1 MINSIIINQFCHKK
15 QLDLDS
21 EISLRVTW
29 VFDNI
34 KNHFICILT
43 TKIMLFVCIH
53 LIYCGK
59 EFLDVA

>member
-1 MINSIIINQFCHKK
+1 MKK
-15 QLDLDS
+15 QLDS

-29 VFDNI
+29 VFDSI
-34 KNHFICILT
+34 KNHFICIFM
-43 TKIMLFVCIH
+43 TKIMLFVRIN